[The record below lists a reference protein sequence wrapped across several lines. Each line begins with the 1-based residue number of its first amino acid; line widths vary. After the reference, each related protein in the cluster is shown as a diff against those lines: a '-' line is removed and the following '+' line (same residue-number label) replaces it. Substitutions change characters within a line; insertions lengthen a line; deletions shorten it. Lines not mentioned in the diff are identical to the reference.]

1 MTPVELEAA
10 LDRTLRGDQGAAQ
23 GIIEHNKRLELIN
36 YDYRIGNTSLTASCH
51 SFDMQVADLTLQ
63 LTQAKQERDKA
74 RQIVA
79 RVNNDVIGSEGYFV
93 EPSCVDAIEALKSH
107 SNRLQQQLAT
117 VTQERNAFGKSLN
130 QYGSH
135 FRHCLG
141 IAKCEC
147 GLDAEITTPNYLDLN
162 CDLQQQLAQAKQE
175 RDDLRKDRDDAVDMR
190 EGSLMRVD
198 GLQQQL
204 AQAKAEIAQLKTL
217 YEADMGRTLPEVER

>member
-10 LDRTLRGDQGAAQ
+10 LDQVLRGDQGAAQ
-23 GIIEHNKRLELIN
+23 RIIDWTKAQRE
-36 YDYRIGNTSLTASCH
+36 
-51 SFDMQVADLTLQ
+51 Q
-63 LTQAKQERDKA
+63 LAQAQERIQQDQGLVGK
-74 RQIVA
+74 I
-79 RVNNDVIGSEGYFV
+79 NE
-93 EPSCVDAIEALKSH
+93 LT
-107 SNRLQQQLAT
+107 QQLAQM
-117 VTQERNAFGKSLN
+117 TQERNAFGKSLN